1 MKIDNYKRPASVFL
15 SFFLLVTIFV
25 TIPVTV
31 RAKKS
36 DSKLVAIACSC
47 NIITRINILVEIF
60 EKVKVKIIF
69 YGNGKVM
76 EFVERV

>member
-1 MKIDNYKRPASVFL
+1 MFVRMFMGD
-15 SFFLLVTIFV
+15 FFLLVTIFV

>member
-1 MKIDNYKRPASVFL
+1 M
-15 SFFLLVTIFV
+15 
-25 TIPVTV
+25 

-76 EFVERV
+76 EFVERVRSQGKVIEFCEDYK

>member
-1 MKIDNYKRPASVFL
+1 MFA
-15 SFFLLVTIFV
+15 TIFV